1 MRPIA
6 TWLDALT
13 LHGFLSRRTLV
24 SKKANPTIIGGFVL
38 GAIAVVVAAVAVF
51 GSGKFLTRHPR
62 AVAFF
67 QGNIQGLT
75 VGSTVTLRGV
85 EVGAV
90 TAIEMNLDVKTME
103 PIIPVYMEFDPDR
116 LKIPG
121 GSFTKAELRT
131 QEPLKLAIA
140 KGLHARLAT
149 QSLVTGQLIVDLTL
163 DPHEHRHFTGADPS
177 TVEIPTTESDIDKL
191 KKALAQLP
199 LEQIATS
206 ALQLFEDTDRVVK
219 SDQIPKLLTSL
230 VSVSENLNALVADR
244 REDLPKLV
252 ADFRELIRSTGET
265 MASGKTA
272 LTTANQLL
280 VGDVRDAVRVAIGT
294 LQKADKVMANTDALI
309 APNSP
314 ERYDIDQTLRNL
326 TATTRALRVFAEG
339 LERRPNS
346 LVVGK

>member
-1 MRPIA
+1 M
-6 TWLDALT
+6 
-13 LHGFLSRRTLV
+13 

-51 GSGKFLTRHPR
+51 GSGKFLSRHPR

-75 VGSTVTLRGV
+75 VGSIVTLRGV

-90 TAIEMNLDVKTME
+90 TAVQLELNVKEME

-116 LKIPG
+116 LKIPRG
-121 GSFTKAELRT
+121 TFTEAELRT

-149 QSLVTGQLIVDLTL
+149 QSLVTGQLIVDLNL
-163 DPHEHRHFTGADPS
+163 DPNEPRHFTGADPS
-177 TVEIPTTESDIDKL
+177 TVEIPTAESDIDKL
-191 KKALAQLP
+191 KKALTALP
-199 LEQIATS
+199 LDRIAGS
-206 ALQLFEDTDRVVK
+206 ALQLLEDADRLVK
-219 SDQIPKLLTSL
+219 SDEIPKLLTSL
-230 VSVSENLNALVADR
+230 VSVSDNLNALVAGARD
-244 REDLPKLV
+244 DLPKV
-252 ADFRELIRSTGET
+252 VGDFRELTHSTGET
-265 MASGKTA
+265 LASAKTA
-272 LTTANQLL
+272 VTTANQLL
-280 VGDVRDAVRVAIGT
+280 TGDLREALRAAT
-294 LQKADKVMANTDALI
+294 STMQKTEKLMTNTNSLL
-309 APNSP
+309 APDSA

-326 TATTRALRVFAEG
+326 TAATRALRVFAEG